1 MSKLVDKEKLAR
13 LAKALDDRA
22 KAAVQAEKERAMGVE
37 TAQAARIQ
45 KNEQDIEA
53 INNAETGILKQAKD
67 YADAQDAALKEELEG
82 QISEVD
88 GKVDNVIADM
98 ESFFKGDAE
107 GTTLSVLKA
116 NIEKNAAAIEVLNGD
131 VNEANSV
138 KAQIKDAVDA
148 QALIDAGLIA
158 RIAANEAF
166 VAAQPAIDAEQD
178 RRLGV
183 LEANVG
189 EGGATAEAIQAAQ
202 DAADA
207 AQADVDALE
216 AFVKGVPAAEGQEKV
231 NGLVDRVAANED
243 AIELLNGTAE
253 GSVSKAVADAIAQ
266 EVIDRNAAI
275 GVEKQRA
282 EVEEGKI
289 RQELADAI
297 GVAAAEGQEASG
309 LRKEIADAVKVEKDR
324 AEGEEALIRQ
334 EFVAAD
340 AQVLA
345 AAKKHADD
353 AITALVDSAPEAMN
367 TLNELAEAIKGNK
380 DVYDAYVE
388 QHAEA
393 MAALKTEL
401 QKEIDNDVKVVTDEL
416 AKQKDAEQD
425 GTLANQIKVEKARAE
440 GQEGLLN
447 QAIVNEAA
455 AARDAE
461 KALGER
467 IDAVVE
473 VDNAQNN
480 RLNALEELVGLGG
493 EEGEDGNQAPTVIGQ
508 LQADVLAAQGAADAA
523 QAAAN
528 KAQADVDDV
537 EELLH
542 GKEAEG
548 EQEAVKGLIDRVAD
562 LEADLGEDG
571 ATAEAIAQNAADI
584 KVLQGLV
591 ENHSHAEMEKDIEDL
606 QDAVAKEVEDR
617 NDAINAALEAY
628 STTEEVKG
636 ILSNVVGS
644 LSLTMENDK
653 VILKLGEKDGV
664 ALSEVSL
671 DLATTDDID
680 AIIAGLDG
688 EAGSD
693 EEAGAEE

>member
-22 KAAVQAEKERAMGVE
+22 KAAVQAEKDRAMGVE
-37 TAQAARIQ
+37 SAQAARIL
-45 KNEQDIEA
+45 KNEQDIAA
-53 INNAETGILKQAKD
+53 INNADTGILKQAQD
-67 YADAQDAALKEELEG
+67 FANTQDATLKENLEG
-82 QISEVD
+82 QINTVD
-88 GKVDNVIADM
+88 GKVDKVIADM
-98 ESFFKGDAE
+98 GSFFEGDVE
-107 GTTLSVLKA
+107 GTQLSTLKA
-116 NIEKNAAAIEVLNGD
+116 SVAANAAAIEVLNGD
-131 VNEANSV
+131 ENKENSV

-148 QALIDAGLIA
+148 QALVDAGLIA

-178 RRLGV
+178 RRLEV

-202 DAADA
+202 QAADD
-207 AQADVDALE
+207 AQADVDALK
-216 AFVKGVPAAEGQEKV
+216 AFVKGVPATEGQEKV
-231 NGLVDRVAANED
+231 NGLVDRVAANEE
-243 AIELLNGTAE
+243 AIELLNGTAD
-253 GSVSKAVADAIAQ
+253 GSVSKAVADAITQ

-275 GVEKQRA
+275 DVEKQRA
-282 EVEEGKI
+282 EGEEGKI
-289 RQELADAI
+289 RQELANAI

-309 LRKEIADAVKVEKDR
+309 LRKEIADAVKAEKDR
-324 AEGEEALIRQ
+324 AEGVEAAIRG
-334 EFVAAD
+334 EFAAAD

-345 AAKKHADD
+345 DAKKHADD
-353 AITALVDSAPEAMN
+353 AITALVDSAPDAMN
-367 TLNELAEAIKGNK
+367 TLNELAKAINDNK
-380 DVYDAYVE
+380 DIYDAYVE
-388 QHAEA
+388 EHATA

-401 QKEIDNDVKVVTDEL
+401 QAEIDADVKVVADEL
-416 AKQKDAEQD
+416 AKQKDADVD

-440 GQEGLLN
+440 GQEEILN
-447 QAIVNEAA
+447 QAIADEAVT
-455 AARDAE
+455 ARAAE

-467 IDAVVE
+467 IDAVEE

-508 LQADVLAAQGAADAA
+508 LQTDVVAAQGAADAA
-523 QAAAN
+523 QAAADR
-528 KAQADVDDV
+528 AQADVDAV
-537 EELLH
+537 EELLN
-542 GKEAEG
+542 GKEAAEG
-548 EQEAVKGLIDRVAD
+548 QDAVKGLIDRVAD

-571 ATAEAIAQNAADI
+571 ATAEAIAKNAADI
-584 KVLQGLV
+584 LVLQGFV
-591 ENHSHAEMEKDIEDL
+591 ENHSHEDMEKDIEDL

-617 NDAINAALEAY
+617 DDAIATALEAY

-636 ILSNVVGS
+636 ILTNVVAS
-644 LSLTMENDK
+644 LALTMENDK
-653 VILKLGEKDGV
+653 VVLKLGGVDGV

-680 AIIAGLDG
+680 AIIAGLDEEVG
-688 EAGSD
+688 N

>member
-148 QALIDAGLIA
+148 QALIDAGLVA
-158 RIAANEAF
+158 RIAANEAH
-166 VAAQPAIDAEQD
+166 VAAQPGVDAEQN
-178 RRLGV
+178 RRIKA
-183 LEANVG
+183 LEDANA
-189 EGGATAEAIQAAQ
+189 EGGAMAEAVQAAQ
-202 DAADA
+202 AAADA

-216 AFVKGVPAAEGQEKV
+216 AFVKGVPAAEDQEKV

-243 AIELLNGTAE
+243 AIEILNGTAE

-275 GVEKQRA
+275 DVEKQRA
-282 EVEEGKI
+282 VLEEGKI

-309 LRKEIADAVKVEKDR
+309 LRKEIADAVKAEKDR
-324 AEGEEALIRQ
+324 AEGEEAAIRG
-334 EFVAAD
+334 EFAAAD
-340 AQVLA
+340 ALVLA
-345 AAKKHADD
+345 AANKHADD
-353 AITALVDSAPEAMN
+353 AITALVDSAPEAMD
-367 TLNELAEAIKGNK
+367 TLRLLAEEIKANE
-380 DVYDAYVE
+380 DVYEAYVAE
-388 QHAEA
+388 HATE

-401 QKEIDNDVKVVTDEL
+401 QKEIDDDVKVVADEL
-416 AKQKDAEQD
+416 AKQKDAEQE

-440 GQEGLLN
+440 EQEGILE
-447 QAIVNEAA
+447 QAIVDEAA
-455 AARDAE
+455 AARAAE
-461 KALGER
+461 VALGKR
-467 IDAVVE
+467 IDAVEE
-473 VDNAQNN
+473 VDSAQNN
-480 RLNALEELVGLGG
+480 RLSALEELVGLGG
-493 EEGEDGNQAPTVIGQ
+493 EEGEEGNQAPTVIEQ
-508 LQADVLAAQGAADAA
+508 LQDDVEAAQSAADAA
-523 QAAAN
+523 QAAAD
-528 KAQADVDDV
+528 KAQADVDAV
-537 EELLH
+537 GELLN
-542 GKEAEG
+542 GKEAAG

-562 LEADLGEDG
+562 LEADLGE
-571 ATAEAIAQNAADI
+571 AIAQNAADI
-584 KVLQGLV
+584 LALKGFVEAQPEIHEAMEQGIAD
-591 ENHSHAEMEKDIEDL
+591 NKAAIE
-606 QDAVAKEVEDR
+606 KEVGDR
-617 NDAINAALEAY
+617 NNAINAALEAY

-636 ILSNVVGS
+636 ILASVVS
-644 LSLTMENDK
+644 TLALTMENDK
-653 VILKLGEKDGV
+653 VVLKLGGAEGIEV
-664 ALSEVSL
+664 TSVSL
-671 DLATTDDID
+671 DLATTADID
-680 AIIAGLDG
+680 AIIDGLD
-688 EAGSD
+688 EEVGS

>member
-22 KAAVQAEKERAMGVE
+22 KTAVQAEKDRAMGVE
-37 TAQAARIQ
+37 SAQAARIL
-45 KNEQDIEA
+45 KNEQDIAA
-53 INNAETGILKQAKD
+53 INNADTGILKQAQNF
-67 YADAQDAALKEELEG
+67 ANTQDAALKEELEG
-82 QISEVD
+82 QINTVD
-88 GKVDNVIADM
+88 GRVDKIVADM
-98 ESFFKGDAE
+98 GSFFEGDKE
-107 GTTLSVLKA
+107 GTQLSTLKA
-116 NIEKNAAAIEVLNGD
+116 SIATNAAAIEVLNGD
-131 VNEANSV
+131 ENEEKSV
-138 KAQIKDAVDA
+138 KAQIKAATDA
-148 QALIDAGLIA
+148 QALVDAGLIA
-158 RIAANEAF
+158 RIAANEAH
-166 VAAQPAIDAEQD
+166 VAAQPGVDAEQD
-178 RRLGV
+178 RRIKA
-183 LEANVG
+183 LEDANA
-189 EGGATAEAIQAAQ
+189 EGGAMAEAVQSAQA
-202 DAADA
+202 AADA

-275 GVEKQRA
+275 DVEKQRA

-289 RQELADAI
+289 RQELANAI

-309 LRKEIADAVKVEKDR
+309 LRKEIADAVKAEKDR
-324 AEGEEALIRQ
+324 AEDAEAAIRGEFA
-334 EFVAAD
+334 AAD
-340 AQVLA
+340 ATNLQ
-345 AAKKHADD
+345 AAKDYADQK
-353 AITALVDSAPEAMN
+353 ITALVDSAPDAMN

-401 QKEIDNDVKVVTDEL
+401 QKEIDNDVKVVADEL
-416 AKQKDAEQD
+416 AKQKDADQE

-440 GQEGLLN
+440 GQEGILN
-447 QAIVNEAA
+447 QAIVDEAA
-455 AARDAE
+455 AARAAE
-461 KALGER
+461 VALGKR
-467 IDAVVE
+467 IDEVE
-473 VDNAQNN
+473 KVDNAQNN
-480 RLNALEELVGLGG
+480 RLSALEELVGLGG

-542 GKEAEG
+542 GKEAAG
-548 EQEAVKGLIDRVAD
+548 EQEAVKGLIERIED

-584 KVLQGLV
+584 LVLQGFV
-591 ENHSHAEMEKDIEDL
+591 ENHDHSVMQQGIADNKAAIE
-606 QDAVAKEVEDR
+606 KEVGDR
-617 NDAINAALEAY
+617 NDAIATALEVY

-636 ILSNVVGS
+636 ILTNVVAS
-644 LSLTMENDK
+644 LALTMANDK
-653 VILKLGEKDGV
+653 VVLKLGGVNGV

-671 DLATTDDID
+671 DLATTNDID